1 MSFVERI
8 GMLPKGS
15 ISRVPDP
22 QIPLI
27 SCLRGSKM
35 AYFEH
40 LLDPYFVV
48 SLVETPHFDGPK
60 PGISRSRVLRSRDPE
75 ISSLRDPGLQPPDP
89 QDPGVQP
96 P

>member
-1 MSFVERI
+1 
-8 GMLPKGS
+8 
-15 ISRVPDP
+15 
-22 QIPLI
+22 
-27 SCLRGSKM
+27 M

-48 SLVETPHFDGPK
+48 SLVETPHFEGPK